1 MADNIQY
8 QKVKEITDQ
17 LEQGIQDLFESEKYM
32 SWLRTMSR
40 FHDYSLNN
48 TLLIAFQRPDAT
60 LVAGY
65 TAWQKQ
71 FGRQVQKGE
80 KAIKILAPAPYK
92 EKVEMEKLDPI
103 TQNPILDGEGK
114 PVKEVQE
121 VTRPAFKVVSVFDV
135 SQTEGRELPSLG
147 VDELSGDV
155 REYEMFFE
163 ALKRSCPVPMEFENI
178 EGSAKGYY
186 HQMEQRIAI
195 REGMSQ
201 VQTIKTAI
209 HEMAHQRLHAIDP
222 LEEKSEIVNQTRSSK
237 EVEAESVAYTVCQ
250 HYGIETSDY
259 SFAYVAGWSH
269 GKETPELKAS
279 LNTIRKTANEIITEI
294 DGHIAEINKE
304 MEQENTVTCYLKI
317 TGSMGSEYEIDRIAG
332 TIEKIESVLKEALE
346 KEVDNIPEFLKSN
359 GIPVLVIASSIDDE
373 PGRYIRPEYEYDVDR
388 KQIFRDGI
396 AIGREMTR
404 EESAVR
410 LAVRVDF
417 FLRETDNFQYKN
429 EVEDPLIFTEELKNA
444 LMIGADRVDEVSG
457 WFQQIMDEDSD
468 YTNEAIDLVTEM
480 KNTAKEGHK
489 ITKREQAEKLAS
501 ELYAYADEVDPYG
514 SQDSVE
520 YVEEFIHE
528 TAQDL
533 LNASE
538 KAEGILKWLE
548 ETPVSTEE
556 LEVKG
561 KELREKVSTFTG
573 ISIEPEATITFYVAE
588 CSEFPN
594 MGEFHSGLTLE
605 EAFRLYDQIPAGRM
619 NGIKGIGFE
628 LHDGSI
634 YDGQYPLMEADRV
647 DEENINIV
655 QHYKESPLVQQAI
668 KDCNRILSERA
679 FAFAKELYDEGFVYE
694 DYVLS
699 NRVAYELR
707 EEGIEL
713 MDFTSEQSSIIY
725 DVAEKGLNVKP
736 FANPEF
742 SVAQMELMRE
752 LIEDREDVTR
762 FMSNGKKM
770 DLSDSVLTEKQIS
783 DIQYF
788 RKVDEISKESFSE
801 DQWKVIQRGIRE
813 RLDVTQIANPNLAV
827 VEMKDI
833 LKELRRE
840 KREAQA
846 AELEATLGLQEDGKY
861 RYYSTQRPVAP
872 GTYPNGENKPVNIE
886 NFDNRQEVG
895 NGQLQA
901 WGYLEYEKPLSQK
914 ELNDYELKAISVA
927 VVRAK
932 APEKQTDKKKSVLA
946 DLQKKQAQIT
956 GAKVPKNEHIK
967 KNTKEMQ
974 I

>member
-1 MADNIQY
+1 MADNTQY

-135 SQTEGRELPSLG
+135 SQTEGRELPSIG

-163 ALKRSCPVPMEFENI
+163 ALKRSCPVPMGFENI

-222 LEEKSEIVNQTRSSK
+222 MDEKSEIVNQTRSSK

-259 SFAYVAGWSH
+259 SFAYVAGWSY

-279 LNTIRKTANEIITEI
+279 LNTIRKTANEMITEI
-294 DGHIAEINKE
+294 DGHMLDVKRERS
-304 MEQENTVTCYLKI
+304 EQL
-317 TGSMGSEYEIDRIAG
+317 
-332 TIEKIESVLKEALE
+332 
-346 KEVDNIPEFLKSN
+346 
-359 GIPVLVIASSIDDE
+359 
-373 PGRYIRPEYEYDVDR
+373 
-388 KQIFRDGI
+388 
-396 AIGREMTR
+396 
-404 EESAVR
+404 
-410 LAVRVDF
+410 
-417 FLRETDNFQYKN
+417 
-429 EVEDPLIFTEELKNA
+429 
-444 LMIGADRVDEVSG
+444 
-457 WFQQIMDEDSD
+457 
-468 YTNEAIDLVTEM
+468 
-480 KNTAKEGHK
+480 AKE
-489 ITKREQAEKLAS
+489 
-501 ELYAYADEVDPYG
+501 LYDYADEVDPYG
-514 SQDSVE
+514 SQDSIE

-533 LNASE
+533 LNAGE

-561 KELREKVSTFTG
+561 KELREKVSAFTG
-573 ISIEPEATITFYVAE
+573 ILIEPEATITFYVAE

-605 EAFRLYDQIPAGRM
+605 EAFRLYDQIPARRM

-628 LHDGSI
+628 LHDGSF

-725 DVAEKGLNVKP
+725 DAAEKGLNVKP
-736 FANPEF
+736 FAIPEF
-742 SVAQMELMRE
+742 SVEQMELMRD
-752 LIEDREDVTR
+752 LIEDGEDVTR
-762 FMSNGKKM
+762 FMSNGKKL
-770 DLSDSVLTEKQIS
+770 DLSDMVLTEKQIS
-783 DIQYF
+783 DIHYF
-788 RKVDEISKESFSE
+788 RKVDEIPKESFSE
-801 DQWKVIQRGIRE
+801 EQWKVIQRGIRE

-861 RYYSTQRPVAP
+861 RYYSTQRPIAP
-872 GTYPNGENKPVNIE
+872 GTYPNGENKPVSIE
-886 NFDNRQEVG
+886 NFDNRKEVG